1 MENCRTRIKRPA
13 KYLQMR
19 DILKTLTAI
28 IQSRKNAAPASSYVA
43 MLLDKGQD
51 AILKKIGEEA
61 TELVMASKDASVSG
75 ATDKVV
81 AEATDLLFHMMVA
94 LAHHDRKIDDVLMEL
109 ERREG
114 VSGIVEKLQRK
125 EP

>member
-1 MENCRTRIKRPA
+1 MS
-13 KYLQMR
+13 

-61 TELVMASKDASVSG
+61 TELVMASKDASISG

-114 VSGIVEKLQRK
+114 VSGMVEKLQRK
-125 EP
+125 ES

>member
-1 MENCRTRIKRPA
+1 MS
-13 KYLQMR
+13 

-28 IQSRKNAAPASSYVA
+28 IQSRKNAAPTSSYVA

-61 TELVMASKDASVSG
+61 TELVMASKDASISG

-114 VSGIVEKLQRK
+114 VSGIVEKFQRK